1 MADTAQGA
9 AAEEREYSEAQIA
22 VHWREEEYYAP
33 PEGKARTAK
42 AHHKD
47 WPALLR
53 MLDRRGVRYA
63 E

>member
-1 MADTAQGA
+1 MTDA
-9 AAEEREYSEAQIA
+9 AAQVSTKQLRRIGRPAS
-22 VHWREEEYYAP
+22 
-33 PEGKARTAK
+33 
-42 AHHKD
+42 HKD

>member
-1 MADTAQGA
+1 MSDA
-9 AAEEREYSEAQIA
+9 AAQTSTQQFNRSNRPAY
-22 VHWREEEYYAP
+22 
-33 PEGKARTAK
+33 
-42 AHHKD
+42 HKD